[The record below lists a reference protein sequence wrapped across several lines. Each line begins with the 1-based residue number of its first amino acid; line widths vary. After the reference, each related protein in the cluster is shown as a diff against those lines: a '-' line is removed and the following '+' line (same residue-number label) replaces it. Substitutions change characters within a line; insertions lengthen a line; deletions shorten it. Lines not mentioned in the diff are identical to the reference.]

1 MPGEGFIV
9 QQYGVLAGIEEVAG
23 AMHHPAGFCAA
34 RALLLLF
41 TVKLLLGDTL
51 MKYKC
56 KTCFKWA
63 EPRNEQQV

>member
-1 MPGEGFIV
+1 MAE
-9 QQYGVLAGIEEVAG
+9 IEEAAG
-23 AMHHPAGFCAA
+23 AMCHPPGFCAA

-41 TVKLLLGDTL
+41 AVKLLLGDTL